1 MSGGTRKLSLSFDAR
16 DKISDQ
22 ALRDE
27 KMKNQDKLL
36 SFFFFEKWILFKPFQ
51 SKGLNFMDEDL
62 CFH

>member
-1 MSGGTRKLSLSFDAR
+1 MSGRTRKLSLSFDAR

-36 SFFFFEKWILFKPFQ
+36 SFFFFKVDSF
-51 SKGLNFMDEDL
+51 
-62 CFH
+62 

>member
-36 SFFFFEKWILFKPFQ
+36 SFFFFLKSGFFLNLFSQKA
-51 SKGLNFMDEDL
+51 
-62 CFH
+62 